1 MAMSSLEVG
10 KVLLVSPDGLLKL
23 LNVLGTALPERCLSL
38 PVPLLPFLRGRIDLT
53 SWLALL

>member
-1 MAMSSLEVG
+1 MSSLEVG